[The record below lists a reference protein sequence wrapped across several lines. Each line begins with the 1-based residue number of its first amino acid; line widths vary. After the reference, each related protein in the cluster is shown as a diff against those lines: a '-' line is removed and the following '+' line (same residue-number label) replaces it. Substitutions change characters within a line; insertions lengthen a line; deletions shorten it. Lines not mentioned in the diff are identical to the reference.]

1 MRPLRIEPS
10 GIDEDAQMAL
20 HPNWADLYEVIAAL
34 DPTAEAIVQGDR
46 RITWG
51 EFDDVTARLAAA
63 FTDWGLAPGTR
74 VALFLFNG
82 PEYLELALGAFKA
95 RVVPI
100 NVNFRYRA
108 DEVRHVLSDSGA
120 EALVFDAALA
130 DVVGEL
136 VGQGAL
142 PDHLVVVGDAAASV
156 AGAVPYTDL
165 VTAHEALS
173 PIEREGDDHLILY
186 TGGTTGYPKGVVWRH
201 GDLFQT
207 LSFPAY
213 AAAGME
219 TPTTAEGVAEA
230 TAALRAAGAS
240 PVLVSAPPLIHGTA
254 LFLAMAALL
263 RGGTVVL
270 LSSRR
275 FDAAELWRLVETER
289 VTDIAIVG
297 DSFARPMVAALVARE
312 EAGEPVDLSSVR
324 IVSSSG
330 ITWGYET
337 KAALRQRGQMVLLDM
352 LGASEG
358 GPFATS
364 MTLPGQ
370 EPGETATF
378 TIADRAVLL
387 ADDGSVIPRGD
398 DRIGVLA
405 YKGSGPIGY
414 FNDPVKTASVFRE
427 IDGERYVI
435 PGDYAT
441 VDADGRVSFVGRG
454 SVCINTGGEKVY
466 PEEVEEVLK
475 THPAVTDG
483 NVVAVPDDR
492 YGEAVTAVVQLD
504 PAAGD
509 VTDDEL
515 VAHVRSRL
523 ASYKAPRHIVRVGE
537 LVRSPTG
544 KSDYRAAR
552 TTALEALGLG
562 PD

>member
-1 MRPLRIEPS
+1 MP
-10 GIDEDAQMAL
+10 L
-20 HPNWADLYEVIAAL
+20 HPNWADLYEAIAEL
-34 DPTAEAIVQGDR
+34 DPQAEAIVQGDR

-51 EFDDVTARLAAA
+51 EFDDTTARIAAA
-63 FTDWGLAPGTR
+63 LRAWGVEAGAR

-82 PEYLELALGAFKA
+82 PEYLELAIGAFKA
-95 RVVPI
+95 RAVPI

-108 DEVRHVLSDSGA
+108 DEVRHVLTDSGA
-120 EALVFDAALA
+120 DVLVFDAALA
-130 DVVGEL
+130 GVVAEL
-136 VGQGAL
+136 AAEGAV
-142 PDHLVVVGDAAASV
+142 PPRLVVVGGEAPSV
-156 AGAVPYTDL
+156 EGAVAFATL
-165 VTAHEALS
+165 VDEHEPAA
-173 PIEREGDDHLILY
+173 PIERDGDDLLILY

-207 LSFPAY
+207 LSYPAY

-240 PVLVSAPPLIHGTA
+240 PVMISAPPLIHGTA
-254 LFLAMAALL
+254 LFLGMAALL

-275 FDAAELWRLVETER
+275 FDADELWRLVERER

-312 EAGEPVDLSSVR
+312 EAGDPVDLSSVR
-324 IVSSSG
+324 IISSAG

-364 MTLPGQ
+364 MTPPGA
-370 EPGETATF
+370 EPPETATF

-387 ADDGSVIPRGD
+387 ADDGTVIPRGD

-405 YKGSGPIGY
+405 YKGSGPLGY

-435 PGDYAT
+435 PGDYAPST
-441 VDADGRVSFVGRG
+441 P
-454 SVCINTGGEKVY
+454 TGGC
-466 PEEVEEVLK
+466 PSSGGARCAS
-475 THPAVTDG
+475 T
-483 NVVAVPDDR
+483 
-492 YGEAVTAVVQLD
+492 
-504 PAAGD
+504 PAARRSIPR
-509 VTDDEL
+509 
-515 VAHVRSRL
+515 RSR
-523 ASYKAPRHIVRVGE
+523 RC
-537 LVRSPTG
+537 
-544 KSDYRAAR
+544 
-552 TTALEALGLG
+552 
-562 PD
+562 

>member
-1 MRPLRIEPS
+1 
-10 GIDEDAQMAL
+10 MAL
-20 HPNWADLYEVIAAL
+20 LPNWADLYEAIAAL

-51 EFDDVTARLAAA
+51 EFDDTTARLAAA
-63 FTDWGLAPGTR
+63 MTGWGLQPGAR

-82 PEYLELALGAFKA
+82 PEYLELAIGAFKA

-108 DEVRHVLSDSGA
+108 DEVRHVLADSGA
-120 EALVFDAALA
+120 EALVFDAAVA
-130 DVVGEL
+130 DVVAEL
-136 VGQGAL
+136 AAEGVL
-142 PDHLVVVGDAAASV
+142 PEHLVVVGGAADGV
-156 AGAVPYTDL
+156 AGAGAYDDL
-165 VTAHEALS
+165 V
-173 PIEREGDDHLILY
+173 REHNPAASIDRDGDDLLILY

-263 RGGTVVL
+263 RGGSVVL

-275 FDAAELWRLVETER
+275 FDAEELWRLVETER

-297 DSFARPMVAALVARE
+297 DSFARPMVAALDARDE
-312 EAGEPVDLSSVR
+312 RDEPVDVSSLR
-324 IVSSSG
+324 IISSSG
-330 ITWGYET
+330 ITWGHET
-337 KAALRQRGQMVLLDM
+337 KAALHRRGPMVLLDM

-370 EPGETATF
+370 EPPETATF

-387 ADDGSVIPRGD
+387 ADDGSLIPRGD

-405 YKGSGPIGY
+405 YTGAGPVGY
-414 FNDPVKTASVFRE
+414 FNDPVKTAGVFRE
-427 IDGERYVI
+427 IDGVRYVI

-441 VDADGRVSFVGRG
+441 VDGDGRVTFVGRG
-454 SVCINTGGEKVY
+454 SVCINSGGEKVY

-475 THPAVTDG
+475 THPAVVDC
-483 NVVAVPDDR
+483 NVVSVPDDR
-492 YGEAVTAVVQLD
+492 YGEAVAAVVQLD
-504 PAAGD
+504 PAAGE

-523 ASYKAPRHIVRVGE
+523 ASYKAPRHIVSVGE

-544 KSDYRAAR
+544 KSDYPAAR
-552 TTALEALGLG
+552 ATALAALQIG
-562 PD
+562 

>member
-1 MRPLRIEPS
+1 MP
-10 GIDEDAQMAL
+10 L
-20 HPNWADLYEVIAAL
+20 HPNWADLYEAIAEL
-34 DPTAEAIVQGDR
+34 DPRAEAIVQGDR

-51 EFDDVTARLAAA
+51 EFDDTTARIAAGLRA
-63 FTDWGLAPGTR
+63 WGVEAGAR

-82 PEYLELALGAFKA
+82 PEYLELAVGAFKA
-95 RVVPI
+95 RAVPI
-100 NVNFRYRA
+100 NVNFRYRG
-108 DEVRHVLSDSGA
+108 DEVRHVLADSGA
-120 EALVFDAALA
+120 DVLVFDAGLA
-130 DVVGEL
+130 DVVAEL
-136 VGQGAL
+136 ATQ
-142 PDHLVVVGDAAASV
+142 
-156 AGAVPYTDL
+156 GAVPPHLIVVGGEAPSVEGAVEFATM
-165 VTAHEALS
+165 VAEHEPAA
-173 PIEREGDDHLILY
+173 PIERDGDDLLILY

-207 LSFPAY
+207 LSYPAY

-240 PVLVSAPPLIHGTA
+240 PVMISAPPLIHGTA
-254 LFLAMAALL
+254 LFLGMAALL
-263 RGGTVVL
+263 RGGSVVL

-275 FDAAELWRLVETER
+275 FDADELWRLVEQER

-312 EAGEPVDLSSVR
+312 EAGDPVDLSSVR
-324 IVSSSG
+324 VISSSG

-337 KAALRQRGQMVLLDM
+337 KAALRRRGQMLLLDM

-364 MTLPGQ
+364 KTPPGA
-370 EPGETATF
+370 EPPETATF

-405 YKGSGPIGY
+405 YKGAGPLGY
-414 FNDPVKTASVFRE
+414 FNDPVKTAAVFRE
-427 IDGERYVI
+427 IGGERYVI

-441 VDADGRVSFVGRG
+441 VDADGTVSFVGRG

-475 THPAVTDG
+475 THPAIVDC
-483 NVVAVPDDR
+483 NVVSVPDDR
-492 YGEAVTAVVQLD
+492 YGEAVTAVVELT
-504 PAAGD
+504 PEAGD
-509 VTDDEL
+509 VPDGAIVD
-515 VAHVRSRL
+515 HVKSRL
-523 ASYKAPRHIVRVGE
+523 AGYKAPRHIVRVPE
-537 LVRSPTG
+537 LTRSPSG

-552 TTALEALGLG
+552 ATALAALDL
-562 PD
+562 DA